1 MLGLGT
7 EKGRNLSRGPV
18 TSAIYSRAV
27 ALLHKIQKKS
37 LNQGQAMA
45 LGSAEVVRSDDDH
58 AQTFLQIRADLLDEY
73 RQPHPYPWII
83 GYSGG
88 KDSTLVAHL
97 VFEMLMALPPS
108 ERRRQ
113 VHIVANDTLVESPL
127 VVQHII
133 DSITEI
139 ENAALA
145 FGLPVVTKI
154 TRPAPD
160 QSFWVNLIGRGYPSP
175 NRSFRWCTDR
185 MKILPTS
192 RYIKSQAD
200 TAGQVILLLG
210 VRRSESATRAASVGR
225 YDNGERLNKHNDL
238 QGCMVFRPI
247 VELDTDDVWEFLA
260 LNEPPWGGSHLKL
273 IGLYREA
280 SGGECPVVTSKE
292 DAPSCG
298 TTSSRFGCWT
308 CTVVEKDRSLEGFVE
323 SGYAEFSPLLD
334 FRDWL
339 ASIRNDKARRQAR
352 RRDGRVTI
360 TDGGV
365 FVPGPFT
372 LQTRSEIF
380 DRLCALEKETGQALI
395 SEEEIGLI
403 HEIWAEELATY
414 ANARSMSVREI
425 RKDK

>member
-1 MLGLGT
+1 MGLD
-7 EKGRNLSRGPV
+7 
-18 TSAIYSRAV
+18 SADAAV
-27 ALLHKIQKKS
+27 MDAD
-37 LNQGQAMA
+37 
-45 LGSAEVVRSDDDH
+45 SASVFRSIK
-58 AQTFLQIRADLLDEY
+58 AELLDEY
-73 RQPHPYPWII
+73 RQDHTYPWII

-108 ERRRQ
+108 QRKRP

-133 DSITEI
+133 DSVEEI
-139 ENAALA
+139 SRAAVA

-192 RYIKSQAD
+192 RYIKSQVD
-200 TAGQVILLLG
+200 DAGLVILLLG

-238 QGCMVFRPI
+238 VGCMVFRPI

-323 SGYAEFSPLLD
+323 YGYTEFGPLLD

-339 ASIRNDKARRQAR
+339 ASIRNDKERRQAR
-352 RRDGRVTI
+352 RRDGRITI
-360 TDGGV
+360 TDDGT
-365 FVPGPFT
+365 FIPGPFT
-372 LQTRSEIF
+372 LQTRAEILSKL
-380 DRLCALEKETGQALI
+380 RNLETETGQSLI
-395 SEEEIGLI
+395 SEQEIALI
-403 HEIWAEELATY
+403 HEIWAEELGTY
-414 ANARSMSVREI
+414 ANARPMSVREV
-425 RKDK
+425 RKAK

>member
-1 MLGLGT
+1 MDGA
-7 EKGRNLSRGPV
+7 K
-18 TSAIYSRAV
+18 
-27 ALLHKIQKKS
+27 ALVVEDES
-37 LNQGQAMA
+37 EA
-45 LGSAEVVRSDDDH
+45 LFRS
-58 AQTFLQIRADLLDEY
+58 IRAELLDEY
-73 RQPHPYPWII
+73 RQDHDWPWII

-88 KDSTLVAHL
+88 KDSTLVTHL
-97 VFEMLMALPPS
+97 AFEMLLSLPPS
-108 ERRRQ
+108 QRKRP

-133 DSITEI
+133 DSVEEI
-139 ENAALA
+139 GNAANA
-145 FGLPVVTKI
+145 FGLPIITKI
-154 TRPAPD
+154 TRPAPE

-192 RYIKSQAD
+192 RYIKSQVDA
-200 TAGQVILLLG
+200 AGQAVLLLG
-210 VRRSESATRAASVGR
+210 VRRSESSTRAASVNR

-238 QGCMVFRPI
+238 VGCMVFRPI
-247 VELDTDDVWEFLA
+247 VDLDTDDVWEFLA

-273 IGLYREA
+273 IGLYRNA

-323 SGYAEFSPLLD
+323 AGYAEFTPLLD

-339 ASIRNDKARRQAR
+339 ASIRNQKERRQAR
-352 RRDGRVTI
+352 RRDGRITI
-360 TDGGV
+360 TDGGT
-365 FVPGPFT
+365 FIPGPFT

-380 DRLCALEKETGQALI
+380 ERLRDLEKETEQNLI
-395 SEEEIGLI
+395 TDEEVDLIHQLWSEEIAG
-403 HEIWAEELATY
+403 HGKVKTM
-414 ANARSMSVREI
+414 NVREI
-425 RKDK
+425 VKEK

>member
-1 MLGLGT
+1 
-7 EKGRNLSRGPV
+7 
-18 TSAIYSRAV
+18 
-27 ALLHKIQKKS
+27 
-37 LNQGQAMA
+37 
-45 LGSAEVVRSDDDH
+45 
-58 AQTFLQIRADLLDEY
+58 
-73 RQPHPYPWII
+73 
-83 GYSGG
+83 
-88 KDSTLVAHL
+88 
-97 VFEMLMALPPS
+97 
-108 ERRRQ
+108 
-113 VHIVANDTLVESPL
+113 
-127 VVQHII
+127 
-133 DSITEI
+133 
-139 ENAALA
+139 
-145 FGLPVVTKI
+145 
-154 TRPAPD
+154 
-160 QSFWVNLIGRGYPSP
+160 
-175 NRSFRWCTDR
+175 
-185 MKILPTS
+185 
-192 RYIKSQAD
+192 
-200 TAGQVILLLG
+200 
-210 VRRSESATRAASVGR
+210 VRRTESATRAASVGR

-247 VELDTDDVWEFLA
+247 VELDTEDVWEFLA

-339 ASIRNDKARRQAR
+339 ASIRNDKERRQAR
-352 RRDGRVTI
+352 RRDGRITI

-380 DRLCALEKETGQALI
+380 ERLRALEKETGQALI

>member
-1 MLGLGT
+1 MGLDG
-7 EKGRNLSRGPV
+7 
-18 TSAIYSRAV
+18 
-27 ALLHKIQKKS
+27 
-37 LNQGQAMA
+37 
-45 LGSAEVVRSDDDH
+45 AEACRVGDNH
-58 AQTFLQIRADLLDEY
+58 AKAFRHIRAELLDEY
-73 RQPHPYPWII
+73 RQPHSYPWII

-108 ERRRQ
+108 ERLRQ

-133 DSITEI
+133 DSVTEI

-192 RYIKSQAD
+192 RYIKSQVD

-210 VRRSESATRAASVGR
+210 VRRKESAARAASVGR
-225 YDNGERLNKHNDL
+225 YDTGERLNKHNDL
-238 QGCMVFRPI
+238 HGCMVFRPI
-247 VELDTDDVWEFLA
+247 VELETEDVWEFLA

-339 ASIRNDKARRQAR
+339 ASIRNDKERRQAR
-352 RRDGRVTI
+352 RRDGRITI

-372 LQTRSEIF
+372 LQTRSEILE
-380 DRLCALEKETGQALI
+380 RLLALEKETGLTFI
-395 SEEEIGLI
+395 SAEEIGLI
-403 HEIWAEELATY
+403 HEIWAAELGKLCERQAY
-414 ANARSMSVREI
+414 ARPRDQEG
-425 RKDK
+425 

>member
-1 MLGLGT
+1 M
-7 EKGRNLSRGPV
+7 
-18 TSAIYSRAV
+18 
-27 ALLHKIQKKS
+27 
-37 LNQGQAMA
+37 
-45 LGSAEVVRSDDDH
+45 
-58 AQTFLQIRADLLDEY
+58 LDEY
-73 RQPHPYPWII
+73 RQNHNYPWIV

-97 VFEMLMALPPS
+97 VFEMLLGLPPS
-108 ERRRQ
+108 ERKRP

-133 DSITEI
+133 ESITEI
-139 ENAALA
+139 EEAAQA
-145 FGLPVVTKI
+145 FGLPVMTKI

-192 RYIKSQAD
+192 RYIKGQVD
-200 TAGQVILLLG
+200 EAGQAILLLG
-210 VRRSESATRAASVGR
+210 VRRSESATRAASVSR
-225 YDNGERLNKHNDL
+225 YDNGERLNRHNDL
-238 QGCMVFRPI
+238 PGCMVYRPI
-247 VELDTDDVWEFLA
+247 VELATDEVWEFLA
-260 LNEPPWGGSHLKL
+260 LNEPPWGSSHLKL
-273 IGLYREA
+273 IGLYRNA
-280 SGGECPVVTSKE
+280 SGGECPVVTQKS
-292 DAPSCG
+292 DVPSCG

-323 SGYAEFSPLLD
+323 AGFSEFGPLLD

-339 ASIRNDKARRQAR
+339 ASIRNDKDRRQAR

-360 TDGGV
+360 TDGGT
-365 FVPGPFT
+365 FIPGPFT

-380 DRLCALEKETGQALI
+380 ERLRALEDLTGQSLI
-395 SEEEIGLI
+395 SEEEVDLI
-403 HEIWAEELATY
+403 QAIWADEIASPTS
-414 ANARSMSVREI
+414 ARSTSVREI

>member
-1 MLGLGT
+1 MGLDST
-7 EKGRNLSRGPV
+7 DVIRV
-18 TSAIYSRAV
+18 
-27 ALLHKIQKKS
+27 
-37 LNQGQAMA
+37 
-45 LGSAEVVRSDDDH
+45 DDDH
-58 AQTFLQIRADLLDEY
+58 AQAFRHIRAELLDEY
-73 RQPHPYPWII
+73 RQPHSYPWII

-108 ERRRQ
+108 ERKRQ

-139 ENAALA
+139 KNAALA

-280 SGGECPVVTSKE
+280 SGGECPVVTSKD

-352 RRDGRVTI
+352 RRDGRITI

-380 DRLCALEKETGQALI
+380 ERLRALEKETGQALI
-395 SEEEIGLI
+395 SEDEIGLI

-414 ANARSMSVREI
+414 ANARPMSVREI

>member
-1 MLGLGT
+1 MGL
-7 EKGRNLSRGPV
+7 N
-18 TSAIYSRAV
+18 
-27 ALLHKIQKKS
+27 
-37 LNQGQAMA
+37 
-45 LGSAEVVRSDDDH
+45 SAEV
-58 AQTFLQIRADLLDEY
+58 IRADDSHAQAFRHIRAELLDEY

-97 VFEMLMALPPS
+97 VFEMLMGLPPS
-108 ERRRQ
+108 ERNRQ

-133 DSITEI
+133 DSIAEI

-210 VRRSESATRAASVGR
+210 VRRTESATRAASVGR

-247 VELDTDDVWEFLA
+247 VELDTEDVWEFLA
-260 LNEPPWGGSHLKL
+260 LNEPPWGGSHLKERL
-273 IGLYREA
+273 IN
-280 SGGECPVVTSKE
+280 
-292 DAPSCG
+292 DI
-298 TTSSRFGCWT
+298 
-308 CTVVEKDRSLEGFVE
+308 GF
-323 SGYAEFSPLLD
+323 AKM
-334 FRDWL
+334 
-339 ASIRNDKARRQAR
+339 AA
-352 RRDGRVTI
+352 
-360 TDGGV
+360 
-365 FVPGPFT
+365 
-372 LQTRSEIF
+372 
-380 DRLCALEKETGQALI
+380 
-395 SEEEIGLI
+395 
-403 HEIWAEELATY
+403 
-414 ANARSMSVREI
+414 
-425 RKDK
+425 

>member
-1 MLGLGT
+1 MGLD
-7 EKGRNLSRGPV
+7 
-18 TSAIYSRAV
+18 
-27 ALLHKIQKKS
+27 
-37 LNQGQAMA
+37 
-45 LGSAEVVRSDDDH
+45 SAEALRADDNH
-58 AQTFLQIRADLLDEY
+58 AQAFRHIRAELLDEY

-108 ERRRQ
+108 ERTRQ

-210 VRRSESATRAASVGR
+210 VRRTESATRAASVGR

-247 VELDTDDVWEFLA
+247 VELDTEDVWEFLA

-339 ASIRNDKARRQAR
+339 ASIRNDKERRQAR
-352 RRDGRVTI
+352 RRDGRITI

-380 DRLCALEKETGQALI
+380 ERLRALEKATGQALI

-414 ANARSMSVREI
+414 ANARPMSVREI
-425 RKDK
+425 RKDR

>member
-1 MLGLGT
+1 MGFG
-7 EKGRNLSRGPV
+7 S
-18 TSAIYSRAV
+18 AV
-27 ALLHKIQKKS
+27 AVLIERDCAPAFK
-37 LNQGQAMA
+37 A
-45 LGSAEVVRSDDDH
+45 
-58 AQTFLQIRADLLDEY
+58 IRAEILDEY
-73 RQPHPYPWII
+73 RQEHGYPWIV

-97 VFEMLMALPPS
+97 VFEMLMGLPPS
-108 ERRRQ
+108 ERRRP

-127 VVQHII
+127 VVQHIVESIKEI
-133 DSITEI
+133 DE
-139 ENAALA
+139 AAQA

-192 RYIKSQAD
+192 RYIKGQVD
-200 TAGQVILLLG
+200 EAGQVILLLG
-210 VRRSESATRAASVGR
+210 VRRSESATRAVSMRR
-225 YDNGERLNKHNDL
+225 YDNGGRLNRHNDL
-238 QGCMVFRPI
+238 QGCMVYRPI
-247 VELDTDDVWEFLA
+247 VELDTDDVWEFLG
-260 LNEPPWGGSHLKL
+260 LNEPPWGGSHRKL
-273 IGLYREA
+273 IRLYRNA
-280 SGGECPVVTSKE
+280 SGGECPVVTQKT
-292 DAPSCG
+292 DVPSCG

-323 SGYAEFSPLLD
+323 SGFTEFGPLLD

-339 ASIRNDKARRQAR
+339 ASIRNDKDRRQAR

-360 TDGGV
+360 TDGGT

-380 DRLCALEKETGQALI
+380 ERLRTLEGDTGQSLI
-395 SEEEIGLI
+395 SEEEINLI
-403 HEIWAEELATY
+403 HALWAEEIASQVS
-414 ANARSMSVREI
+414 AKSMSVHEVK
-425 RKDK
+425 KDR